1 MKGLQRLGAFVFGF
15 WQGKGITMPVV
26 VQIFEGPTLPL
37 P

>member
-1 MKGLQRLGAFVFGF
+1 MKGLQRPGAFVFRF

-26 VQIFEGPTLPL
+26 VQVFEGPTLPL